1 MVIGGLG
8 YIGSHTTL
16 ELLKSGKNVIVV
28 DNLSNAFES
37 VFTRIQKLSKDF
49 WSAQGKDAPHFKL
62 HKLDYRS
69 PLMRN
74 VLGRYMI
81 RTPNFGESRLS
92 HITGVIHFAAYK
104 SVSESIEKP
113 LDYYQNNIC
122 GLVELL
128 ILLGDFGIY
137 NFVFSSSA
145 TVYGTKANEGKPLH
159 EEHLVHFPELHT
171 ADGQQTQLVPGALGL
186 TSPYGRTKYFGEA
199 ILADVA
205 EANPSWRITALR
217 YFNPV
222 GCEETG
228 LLGEDPRQK
237 PTNLFPVI
245 SQVLTGKKPIL
256 EVFGSDW
263 DTTDG
268 TAVRDFIHGMWTY
281 LH

>member
-16 ELLKSGKNVIVV
+16 ELLKAGNNVIVV
-28 DNLSNAFES
+28 DNLSNAFET
-37 VFTRIQKLSKDF
+37 VFTRIAQLSKEH
-49 WSAQGKDAPHFKL
+49 WSAQGKDAPVLKL
-62 HKLDYRS
+62 HKMDYRS

-81 RTPNFGESRLS
+81 RTPSFGESRLS
-92 HITGVIHFAAYK
+92 HISGVIHFAAYK
-104 SVSESIEKP
+104 SVSESIERP

-128 ILLGDFGIY
+128 ILLGDFGIH

-145 TVYGTKANEGKPLH
+145 TVYGAKANEGKPLH
-159 EEHLVHFPELHT
+159 EEHLVHHPEMYT
-171 ADGQQTQLVPGALGL
+171 TQDGQQSMLQPGSVGI

-263 DTTDG
+263 ETHDG
-268 TAVRDFIHGMWTY
+268 TAVRDFIHGKCGA
-281 LH
+281 

>member
-16 ELLKSGKNVIVV
+16 ELLKAGNNVIVV
-28 DNLSNAFES
+28 DNLSNAFET
-37 VFTRIQKLSKDF
+37 VFNRIQKLSKDH
-49 WSAQGKDAPHFKL
+49 WTAQGKEAPYLKL
-62 HKLDYRS
+62 HKMDYRS

-81 RTPNFGESRLS
+81 RTPTYGETRLS
-92 HITGVIHFAAYK
+92 HISGVIHFAAYK

-128 ILLGDFGIY
+128 ILLGDFGIH

-159 EEHLVHFPELHT
+159 EEHLVHFPEMHT
-171 ADGQQTQLVPGALGL
+171 DAAGKQTLLIPGATGI

-205 EANPSWRITALR
+205 ESNPSWRITALR

-256 EVFGSDW
+256 EVFG
-263 DTTDG
+263 
-268 TAVRDFIHGMWTY
+268 
-281 LH
+281 